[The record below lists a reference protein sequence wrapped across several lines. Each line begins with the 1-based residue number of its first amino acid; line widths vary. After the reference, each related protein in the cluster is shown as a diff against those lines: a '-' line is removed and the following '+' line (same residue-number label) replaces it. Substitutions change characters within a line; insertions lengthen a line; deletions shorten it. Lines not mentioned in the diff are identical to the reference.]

1 MPTFTASARRLG
13 ITRDTNPIMKSMSF
27 IYSSLFGAFS
37 VASMVLFPSV
47 MWAAE
52 PSLTEPGVID
62 ALRHKNAS
70 GYYDGHVQ
78 YSSRSY
84 DDTYNLGATGMR
96 GWIYDFNP
104 RKDARELGFATELSR
119 KILVTTVGADTP
131 ASRVGM
137 QKDDVILG
145 VSWGNN
151 PVHSFTSDARKTLGV
166 TIVEAE
172 KTENGGNLNVKFW
185 RLGAAETVVQLKLDI
200 MGDYKATAPSIPKST
215 AILDKASMRLI
226 QEMRTNPSFFGSY
239 GQLFTGTGAVN
250 GLALLSAVAPTHPD
264 YSEVQSRL
272 KSYVASMNAPLLDV
286 SPTEDKPIWRLAY
299 ENIFLSEYYLHTLEK
314 IPSVPDSVALD
325 KLEKYTVAL
334 ARAQSRYGTFGHG
347 GSVLKANGDLHGAI
361 PPYGSV
367 NGAGVPANLSIV
379 LGRIALLKGGRVL
392 NPEIDPAIGRANKFF
407 AYYVNKGTIPY
418 GEHRADLKAY
428 SLNSKDQAC
437 AVMFALQNT
446 FPSEAEYFSR
456 ISIAGYHG
464 REEGHNG
471 NGFNYLW
478 EAIGANVGGPL
489 AVAKYMEKIHWSLD
503 LERRSD
509 GSFTYDG
516 QRTAANAGST
526 TSDGSYFGVSQY
538 YDLNPTATHLLT
550 YSAPL
555 KRLYI
560 TGKNTATPALSA
572 AKVDNAIAAGSF
584 QVDGLDGSNEVMIA
598 KLSEYD
604 PMVREA
610 AAQVLLGRAT
620 SDPLTSSQV
629 NDLVASIT
637 NTTLSTDVTVR
648 LGACRTLGL
657 LRISSA
663 LPALEQRLSDENSWV
678 RSIAAEALGKFGSAA
693 SNSVDAMLLLYT
705 QNAQSNP
712 EVINPEDPVQVSSGL
727 FSNSIF
733 KGIEVENGR
742 NVRVGLAEFT
752 STSPKF
758 LLYPALKAALKQPN
772 SSSRQHAA
780 KFAYDYFTYDD
791 AKTLTADLT
800 QCATTTPEAD
810 SMFSM
815 YPRLWAVSTL
825 EKYGIPEGV
834 QAAMSLLEVPRTYDW
849 GAQSLLSQGLST
861 LENYGYAS
869 TPHLPTLRAK
879 RDSWLGTDTPQLIA
893 FQPRLVQTIGII
905 EGKTPNSS
913 NDILSFEFPGFPQ
926 PAFSGTN
933 ITLTVPLGTDVTA
946 MAPIYTHSPTAK
958 ASFASGT
965 TRNFSTPQL
974 YPIIATDLNP
984 SAKVYKVTV
993 IVSDSIVTYNFDS
1006 GGLQGWNNRVW
1017 NGTKWI
1023 DLPPNVTTYSPI
1035 LPNSATNNLFGPL
1048 GGAVGPVGGHIDD
1061 HRNTLWLRSPQFY
1074 LSTSGDI
1081 TVQLSKGIANT
1092 STAPTNENSVPFNA
1106 IYQAGWKGVALR
1118 NVSTNNFVLTKA
1130 RTGTIRE
1137 DYRTVTFTQAELANL
1152 DRSAAY
1158 TLELI
1163 NSDYGGWGWIT
1174 MDNVWIPSVSQPIV
1188 PNVELTVTNG
1198 LVLRM
1203 DASQITG
1210 TGDGAQLNTWVDT
1223 SSVANS
1229 ALRQSGSSSGYP
1241 KYVANAVNGRPVVR
1255 FNSGA
1260 ASAGDHFRFNRISTI
1275 RTVFWIL
1282 KEDAGLADGRFLL
1295 GDSDNYDF
1303 HRGSTP
1309 NGPLWDSNYSS
1320 ANIRNGTTKLMGNT
1334 VNGTTTSL
1342 PSGSFKLVSLET
1354 SGNVSANQICQD
1366 RTYHGSWQGDI
1377 AEILIYD
1384 RTLSGEEENKV
1395 GTYLSNKYGL
1405 QTSYNALP
1413 VSSGLV
1419 LRMDASKITETAD
1432 GAQLNTWADSSG
1444 AANNAV
1450 RQSSSS
1456 IGYPKYVASGINGQ
1470 PVVRFNSGNGNT
1482 GDFMKFNRITNMRS
1496 VFWVFKENAG
1506 LSGTRFLLGDDSSYE
1521 FHRGSSPNG
1530 PLWESNYSSTNIRH
1544 GTTKLMGSTINGTT
1558 TPLPSG
1564 SFQLVSLVTAGNV
1577 QANQICQDRTYHG
1590 SWQGDIAEI
1599 LVYNRALTVQEE
1611 AAVGSYLAAKYG
1623 LATNYPPSAILPPPS
1638 GVVATPLTS
1647 GLVNVS
1653 WTPVPGA
1660 AGYNVWRRNTQT
1672 NVEQIVSTN
1681 APSLAVTS
1689 LNNGVPHEFKV
1700 SANNTSGVRGNYSSI
1715 VTATP
1720 MASAACD
1727 ITSFAVPGQ
1736 LSAVIS
1742 GNTVSVTVAAG
1753 TSVTALAPTYRVS
1766 PGASGNPAS
1775 GSTQNFSSPLAYT
1788 ITADNG
1794 TSMKTYTVTVSSAIL
1809 TWNSNISG
1817 SWNDGSKWV
1826 SGTSPASTGLASYSL
1841 NFNVPGDYTAHN
1853 NLNPGFLVN
1862 RLNFGG
1868 SSVTLTGNSLAMAVN
1883 ASTAPQLNQDG
1894 TASVTVSNNLSLN
1907 ATTLIAGTSSG
1918 TMTLSG
1924 IVSGSGG
1931 LTKSCSG
1938 DVTLTG
1944 ANTYTGGTTVTAG
1957 TLHTG
1962 LDQNTALGSGAVT
1975 LNAGTTLRLNRTAMS
1990 NSITLNSATLKATN
2004 GFGDA
2009 LSGPV
2014 SLSGISTF
2022 DLENTGNLVLSGAVS
2037 GSGGLTKAGN
2047 STTLTLSGT
2056 GNSYSGGTIVSGGTL
2071 SCTNVGALGQGA
2083 VSVATGAKLGLAFSG
2098 TRQVST
2104 LKLGGAPQQV
2114 GTYGSTSSGA
2124 TNRNDTWFSGTGMI
2138 NVTSTSVASMASTQ
2152 SATVNATPLLPVP
2165 WMSGSIGSGM
2175 LTGSTSYGAGTFSQS
2190 GSGALGS
2197 TSDKLNFSYQTLS
2210 GDGDIT
2216 SKITLLQDTGALSR
2230 VGVMIRETLATNSK
2244 YVFMGMSGSNTYL
2257 TGNRATTGGA
2267 SATALA
2273 GTGTVPNTWVRLVRT
2288 GDVVTAYKS
2297 PDGATWTPAGS
2308 TTVTMATSCYIG
2320 LAVSSGSDT
2329 ILNSSQFSNLTVTP

>member
-1 MPTFTASARRLG
+1 MVSPV
-13 ITRDTNPIMKSMSF
+13 
-27 IYSSLFGAFS
+27 
-37 VASMVLFPSV
+37 VAQIAPPDLR
-47 MWAAE
+47 A
-52 PSLTEPGVID
+52 TGVID
-62 ALRHKNAS
+62 ALRHK
-70 GYYDGHVQ
+70 GPDGRYDGHIQ
-78 YSSRSY
+78 FGSGSSRSY

-119 KILVTTVGADTP
+119 QILVTTVGPDTP

-151 PVHSFTSDARKTLGV
+151 PVHSFTSDARKTLGLA
-166 TIVEAE
+166 IVEAE
-172 KTENGGNLNVKFW
+172 KMENGGNLNVKFW

-272 KSYVASMNAPLLDV
+272 KSYVASLRGPLPDISLTD
-286 SPTEDKPIWRLAY
+286 TTLEGDKPIWRLAY
-299 ENIFLSEYYLHTLEK
+299 QNIFLSEYYLHTLEK
-314 IPSVPDSVALD
+314 IPSAPDSVALD
-325 KLEKYTVAL
+325 KLEKYTIAL

-361 PPYGSV
+361 PPYGAV

-379 LGRIALLKGGRVL
+379 LGRIALLKGGRAL

-418 GEHRADLKAY
+418 GEHRPDLKAY

-446 FPSEAEYFSR
+446 FPSETEYFSR

-478 EAIGANVGGPL
+478 EGIGANVGGPL

-516 QRTAANAGST
+516 QRTAAYAGST

-538 YDLNPTATHLLT
+538 YDLNPTSTHLLT

-560 TGKNTATPALSA
+560 TGKNTTTPALSA

-584 QVDGLDGSNEVMIA
+584 QVDGLNGSNEVMIA
-598 KLSEYD
+598 KLGEYD

-610 AAQVLLGRAT
+610 AAQVLLGRVT
-620 SDPLTSSQV
+620 SDPLTSTQV

-637 NTTLSTDVTVR
+637 NATLSPSANVR

-657 LRISSA
+657 LKISSA

-678 RSIAAEALGKFGSAA
+678 SSIAAETLGKFGSAA
-693 SNSVDAMLLLYT
+693 SNSVDTMLLLYT

-733 KGIEVENGR
+733 KGIEVENGQ

-772 SSSRQHAA
+772 SRSRQHAA
-780 KFAYDYFTYDD
+780 QFAYDHFTYDD
-791 AKTLTADLT
+791 AKTLTADLV
-800 QCATTTPEAD
+800 QCATITPETD
-810 SMFSM
+810 TMFSM
-815 YPRLWAVSTL
+815 YPRLWAVGTL
-825 EKYGIPEGV
+825 EKHRIPEGV

-849 GAQSLLSQGLST
+849 GAQHLLSQGLST

-869 TPHLPTLRAK
+869 TPHLPTLRVK

-913 NDILSFEFPGFPQ
+913 NDILSFEFPGLAQ
-926 PAFSGTN
+926 PTFSGTD
-933 ITLTVPLGTDVTA
+933 ITVRVPSTQDVRSL
-946 MAPIYTHSPTAK
+946 APNYTHSPTAK
-958 ASFASGT
+958 ALVASGT
-965 TRNFSTPQL
+965 SRNFSTPQF
-974 YPIIATDLNP
+974 YPIIAADLNLTP
-984 SAKVYKVTV
+984 KIYKVTV
-993 IVSDSIVTYNFDS
+993 IVQPPTVTYNFDS

-1017 NGTKWI
+1017 DGSKWI
-1023 DLPPNVTTYSPI
+1023 DLPPNVSTYSPI
-1035 LPNSATNNLFGPL
+1035 LPASTSNNLFGPL
-1048 GGAVGPVGGHIDD
+1048 GGAVGPIGGNIDD
-1061 HRNTLWLRSPQFY
+1061 HRNTQWLRSPQFY
-1074 LSTSGDI
+1074 LVSGNEI
-1081 TVQLSKGIANT
+1081 KVQLSQGTANT
-1092 STAPTNENSVPFNA
+1092 STAPAGESSVPFNA
-1106 IYQAGWKGVALR
+1106 AFQAGWKGVALR
-1118 NVSTNNFVLTKA
+1118 KVGTSNFVLTKA
-1130 RTGTIRE
+1130 RTGFRGDE
-1137 DYRTVTFTQAELANL
+1137 YRTLTFTQAELDAL
-1152 DRSAAY
+1152 DQSAAY

-1163 NSDYGGWGWIT
+1163 NSDYGSWGWLT
-1174 MDNVWIPSVSQPIV
+1174 MDNVSIPTVLPAVASTGLSV
-1188 PNVELTVTNG
+1188 TDG
-1198 LVLRM
+1198 LILQM
-1203 DASQITG
+1203 DASKITL
-1210 TGDGAQLNTWVDT
+1210 TGDGAQLNTWADA
-1223 SSVANS
+1223 SSAANH
-1229 ALRQSGSSSGYP
+1229 AQRQSGSSNGYP

-1275 RTVFWIL
+1275 RTVFWVL

-1303 HRGSTP
+1303 HRGTTP
-1309 NGPLWDSNYSS
+1309 NGPLWDSNYTS
-1320 ANIRNGTTKLMGNT
+1320 ANIRNGITKLMGNK
-1334 VNGTTTSL
+1334 VDGTTTSL
-1342 PSGSFKLVSLET
+1342 PPGSFKLVSLET

-1419 LRMDASKITETAD
+1419 LRMDASKITGTAD

-1450 RQSSSS
+1450 RQSGSS
-1456 IGYPKYVASGINGQ
+1456 IGYPKYVANGINGQ

-1544 GTTKLMGSTINGTT
+1544 GTTKLMGGNINGTT

-1564 SFQLVSLVTAGNV
+1564 SFQLVSLVTTGNV

-1660 AGYNVWRRNTQT
+1660 AGYNVWRRNTLT
-1672 NVEQIVSTN
+1672 NAEQIVSTN
-1681 APSLAVTS
+1681 ASSLAVTG
-1689 LNNGVPHEFKV
+1689 LNNGVPYEFKV
-1700 SANNTSGVRGNYSSI
+1700 SANNTNGVRGNYSSI

-1742 GNTVSVTVAAG
+1742 GTNVSVTVAAG

-1775 GSTQNFSSPLAYT
+1775 GSTQNFSNPLAYT

-1794 TSMKTYTVTVSSAIL
+1794 TSKKTYIVTVSSAIL

-1841 NFNVPGDYTAHN
+1841 NFDVAGTYTAHN

-1883 ASTAPQLNQDG
+1883 ASTAPQLSQNG
-1894 TASVTVSNNLSLN
+1894 TAPVTVSNNLSLN

-1944 ANTYTGGTTVTAG
+1944 ANTYTDGTTVTAG
-1957 TLHTG
+1957 TLHVG
-1962 LDQNTALGSGAVT
+1962 LNQNTALGSGAVT
-1975 LNAGTTLRLNRTAMS
+1975 LNAGTTLRLNRSTMS
-1990 NSITLNSATLKATN
+1990 NSLTLNSATLTATN

-2009 LSGPV
+2009 WSGPV

-2022 DLENTGNLVLSGAVS
+2022 DLETTGNLTLSGAVS
-2037 GSGGLTKAGN
+2037 GSGGLTKVGN

-2104 LKLGGAPQQV
+2104 LKLGGVPQQV
-2114 GTYGSTSSGA
+2114 GTYGSTVSGA
-2124 TNRNDTWFSGTGMI
+2124 TNRNDTWFSGSGMI
-2138 NVTSTSVASMASTQ
+2138 NVTSTPVASMTSTQ
-2152 SATVNATPLLPVP
+2152 STTVNSTPVLPVP
-2165 WMSGSIGSGM
+2165 WMSGIIGSGM
-2175 LTGSTSYGAGTFSQS
+2175 MADSTSYSSGTFSQS
-2190 GSGALGS
+2190 GSGALGT
-2197 TSDKLNFSYQTLS
+2197 TSDKLSFNYQTLT
-2210 GDGDIT
+2210 GDGEIIA
-2216 SKITLLQDTGALSR
+2216 KISALQDTGTLSS
-2230 VGVMIRETLATNSK
+2230 VGVMIRETLAANST
-2244 YVFMGMSGSNTYL
+2244 YAFMGMSGSDTFRMA
-2257 TGNRATTGGA
+2257 NRITTGGT
-2267 SATALA
+2267 ATSISS
-2273 GTGTVPNTWVRLVRT
+2273 GSGIVPNTWVKLVRS
-2288 GDVVTAYKS
+2288 GNVITASKS
-2297 PDGATWTPAGS
+2297 SDGATWTFVGN
-2308 TTVTMATSCYIG
+2308 TTVTIASTCYIG
-2320 LAVSSGSDT
+2320 LAVSSGGDS
-2329 ILNSSQFSNLTVTP
+2329 ILNNSQFNNLSVTP